1 VVGDTESKGSK
12 AMAMATRIA
21 GKWTGTATKRAMMMA
36 MRVAGKQQQYGN
48 EEGNGNSDEGGG

>member
-1 VVGDTESKGSK
+1 
-12 AMAMATRIA
+12 MATRIA